1 MSAVDLTQSTQQAVS
16 GWASGAATF
25 ASVMLML
32 IGTFQVI
39 NGLTALFNDEFFIV
53 GEQYTFK
60 LDITV
65 WGWLHLL
72 LGLGLAF
79 CGAGTVAARHV
90 GGEDRDRAS
99 PAMRGRELLL
109 LAVLPDVGGRRNRAG
124 RLGDLGADPPGR
136 HRHLTAVPAPA
147 EL

>member
-1 MSAVDLTQSTQQAVS
+1 MSAVEPTQSTQQEVS

-53 GEQYTFK
+53 GDQYTFK

-79 CGAGTVAARHV
+79 CGAGLWQ
-90 GGEDRDRAS
+90 RATW
-99 PAMRGRELLL
+99 
-109 LAVLPDVGGRRNRAG
+109 AG
-124 RLGDLGADPPGR
+124 RTAIVLCALCAIANFFFLPYYPIWAVVVIALSVWVIWALTRPGVTGA
-136 HRHLTAVPAPA
+136 
-147 EL
+147 

>member
-1 MSAVDLTQSTQQAVS
+1 MSAVEPTQSTRQEVS

-39 NGLTALFNDEFFIV
+39 NGLTALFNDEFFIT
-53 GEQYTFK
+53 GERYTFK

-72 LGLGLAF
+72 LGLALAF
-79 CGAGTVAARHV
+79 CGAGLWQ
-90 GGEDRDRAS
+90 RATW
-99 PAMRGRELLL
+99 
-109 LAVLPDVGGRRNRAG
+109 AG
-124 RLGDLGADPPGR
+124 RTAIGLCALCAVANFFFLPYYPIWAVVVIALSVWVIWALTRPGV
-136 HRHLTAVPAPA
+136 TGS
-147 EL
+147 